1 MFHNNSLFNNYCL
14 TAIKVVFTITDVVE
28 LNKILY
34 CTYLPLN
41 TIYYLD
47 IMFNW
52 RLEKFMIRFEW
63 PIKLIIILSSSTY
76 CFWVILHFCNKCF
89 LHIFYGTRDQNT
101 LYAMLYWRRCVLS
114 CKYLIHLRKIK
125 AFQRNGNNNTIIMYV
140 YYLTLPHGK
149 WD

>member
-1 MFHNNSLFNNYCL
+1 MFDGHQSCVHNYWRCRIKQNIILRIPTTKYNLLFRYYVQL
-14 TAIKVVFTITDVVE
+14 TIRKVYDSIWVT
-28 LNKILY
+28 
-34 CTYLPLN
+34 
-41 TIYYLD
+41 
-47 IMFNW
+47 
-52 RLEKFMIRFEW
+52 
-63 PIKLIIILSSSTY
+63 IKLIIILSSSTY
-76 CFWVILHFCNKCF
+76 CFWVILHFCYKCF

-101 LYAMLYWRRCVLS
+101 LLYAMLYWRRCVSS